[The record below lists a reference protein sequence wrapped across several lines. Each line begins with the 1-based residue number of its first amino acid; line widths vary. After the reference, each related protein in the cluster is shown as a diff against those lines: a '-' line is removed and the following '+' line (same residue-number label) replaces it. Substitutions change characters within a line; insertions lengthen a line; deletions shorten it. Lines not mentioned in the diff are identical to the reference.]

1 MKKKILIH
9 PMITTVIHTGISN
22 LDGREYNQAGN
33 CPTCGG
39 ELVGYDKK
47 RKFFASL
54 SDAGRI
60 RDVHVVVKRFRC
72 RSCGGLVSADSPF
85 YPDTRIGAPIVD
97 LCITLSQEMSWSMTA
112 KVVRDLGIVIDR
124 GSVRNYVKEGFAPVP
139 STEVFG
145 FRLPVSILSLS
156 TSSLGAFERCP
167 VGGAEPFVP
176 GRLPSA
182 PRTPSHLP
190 LFDKRD
196 QRNKQEEE
204 EKWPPV

>member
-22 LDGREYNQAGN
+22 LDGREYNRAGN

-47 RKFFASL
+47 RRFFASL
-54 SDAGRI
+54 SDADGI
-60 RDVHVVVKRFRC
+60 RDIHVVVKRFSC
-72 RSCGGLVSADSPF
+72 RSCGALVSADSPF
-85 YPDTRIGAPIVD
+85 YPGTRIGAPIVD
-97 LCITLSQEMSWSMTA
+97 LCVTLSEEMSWSMAA
-112 KVVRDLGIVIDR
+112 KVIRELGIVIDR

-145 FRLPVSILSLS
+145 FRLPVSFLSLS
-156 TSSLGAFERCP
+156 TSSLGSFERDP
-167 VGGAEPFVP
+167 VVGAEPLVP

-182 PRTPSHLP
+182 QRTPPHLP
-190 LFDKRD
+190 LFGKRD
-196 QRNKQEEE
+196 QRDKQEEE
-204 EKWPPV
+204 KKRPPV